1 MSGIKR
7 PATLSQGQRSIASF
21 FTPSQSQ
28 KSKGRAESPC
38 RSPVPEGPPEA
49 PSADPAALDAGCL
62 HPVTDQT
69 PTTSSVKRPADAG
82 SEAQAAGLQE
92 GQRVRV
98 HWPAEKAWF
107 EGTVQQVSARG
118 SSRRALVLYDDGDEE
133 WVVEGRHQYEVLTG
147 GAAPQPKRPRRAAV
161 VDSED
166 SESDPGPSSG
176 SDFHASE
183 AEAEA
188 SADESLDLDGSE
200 EEDDEAEEEDSEA
213 GKPARRVPARPP
225 KTPKTPATDA
235 RLSNGM
241 PPSRPPVTP
250 ATLQSSQAT
259 AARLSQALETPL
271 GLSTPRPEVG
281 WCAW

>member
-38 RSPVPEGPPEA
+38 RSPVPEAPPEA
-49 PSADPAALDAGCL
+49 PRADPAALDAGCL

-118 SSRRALVLYDDGDEE
+118 SSRRGLVLYDDGDEE
-133 WVVEGRHQYEVLTG
+133 WVVEGRHRY
-147 GAAPQPKRPRRAAV
+147 
-161 VDSED
+161 
-166 SESDPGPSSG
+166 
-176 SDFHASE
+176 
-183 AEAEA
+183 
-188 SADESLDLDGSE
+188 
-200 EEDDEAEEEDSEA
+200 
-213 GKPARRVPARPP
+213 
-225 KTPKTPATDA
+225 
-235 RLSNGM
+235 
-241 PPSRPPVTP
+241 
-250 ATLQSSQAT
+250 
-259 AARLSQALETPL
+259 
-271 GLSTPRPEVG
+271 
-281 WCAW
+281 